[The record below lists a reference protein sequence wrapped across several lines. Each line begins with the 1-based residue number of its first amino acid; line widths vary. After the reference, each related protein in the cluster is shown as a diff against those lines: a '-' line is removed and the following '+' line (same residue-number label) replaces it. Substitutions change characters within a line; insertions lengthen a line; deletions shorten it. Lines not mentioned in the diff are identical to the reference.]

1 MATGSIE
8 TAPLEPVPW
17 RALFVLGAASFA
29 SSAALRFCDPLLP
42 KLALAF
48 NTTPGSAAIVVTAYA
63 VAYGGFQLIT
73 GPLGDRFGK
82 VRVIAFGALLCGLFT
97 SASAFAASLEQL
109 ALLRFLAGLT
119 GAAIIPNCLAF
130 IGDTVPMP
138 QRHAVLARY
147 MIFMS
152 TGTVSGQAIGGVLA
166 DLFGWHAVF
175 LMVGGFLLFGGA
187 MLALQMQT
195 NPVLSRRPPP
205 PEGGLLGSFRQ
216 ITAVRHSATGRLV
229 LATVTIEAAIYFG
242 AFTFLGAHLR
252 EAYGISYTAIG
263 VLTALSAVGA
273 VTYSTLAPFL
283 LARLS
288 QSGLMALSA
297 ALFAI
302 GFVAFALT
310 PALWLVAVA
319 IVACG
324 AGFALFHNA
333 LQIMAT
339 QINPQARGASIAIF
353 AFAFFAGQTI
363 GVFLTSLAYDRFGA
377 PPLFAATAVLMPI
390 VVLWFRARLAKRL
403 DS

>member
-97 SASAFAASLEQL
+97 SASAFATSLEQL

-403 DS
+403 DG

>member
-97 SASAFAASLEQL
+97 SASAFATSLEQL

-205 PEGGLLGSFRQ
+205 PEGGLPGSFRQ
-216 ITAVRHSATGRLV
+216 ITAVRHSPTGRLV

-403 DS
+403 DG

>member
-1 MATGSIE
+1 MAAGSIE

-42 KLALAF
+42 KLAAAF
-48 NTTPGSAAIVVTAYA
+48 NTTSGGAAIVVTAYA

-82 VRVIAFGALLCGLFT
+82 VRLVAVGALLCGLFT
-97 SASAFAASLEQL
+97 TASAFVTSLEHL
-109 ALLRFLAGLT
+109 ALLRFLAGVS

-138 QRHAVLARY
+138 QRHAVMARY

-187 MLALQMQT
+187 MLALQMRT
-195 NPVLSRRPPP
+195 NPVLSRPLPA

-216 ITAVRHSATGRLV
+216 IVAVRRSPAGRLV
-229 LATVTIEAAIYFG
+229 LAAVAIEAAIYFG

-252 EAYGISYTAIG
+252 AAYGISYTAIG
-263 VLTALSAVGA
+263 ALTALSAAGA
-273 VTYSTLAPFL
+273 VTYSTLAPYL

-288 QSGLMALSA
+288 QTGLMILSA
-297 ALFAI
+297 ALFAA
-302 GFVAFALT
+302 GFATFALS
-310 PALWLVAVA
+310 PALWLVALA

-353 AFAFFAGQTI
+353 AFAFFAGQTL

-377 PPLFAATAVLMPI
+377 PPLFAATALIMPI
-390 VVLWFRARLAKRL
+390 VVLGFRARLARRF
-403 DS
+403 DR

>member
-48 NTTPGSAAIVVTAYA
+48 NTTPGGAAIVVTTYA

-82 VRVIAFGALLCGLFT
+82 VRVIALGALLCGLFT
-97 SASAFAASLEQL
+97 TASAFAASLEQL

-130 IGDTVPMP
+130 IGDTIPMP

-166 DLFGWHAVF
+166 DIFGWHAVF

-187 MLALQMQT
+187 VLTLQMQT
-195 NPVLSRRPPP
+195 NPVLSARSPP
-205 PEGGLLGSFRQ
+205 PEGGLMGSFRQ
-216 ITAVRHSATGRLV
+216 IAAVRNSVTGRLV
-229 LATVTIEAAIYFG
+229 LATVAIEAAVYFG

-263 VLTALSAVGA
+263 ALTALSAVGA
-273 VTYSTLAPFL
+273 VTYSTLAPYL
-283 LARLS
+283 LSRIS
-288 QSGLMALSA
+288 QSGLMLVSA
-297 ALFAI
+297 TLFAA
-302 GFVAFALT
+302 GFIAFAAT
-310 PALWLVAVA
+310 PALWLVALA
-319 IVACG
+319 IVVCG
-324 AGFALFHNA
+324 AGFALFHNS

-363 GVFLTSLAYDRFGA
+363 GVFITSLAYDRFGA
-377 PPLFAATAVLMPI
+377 SPLFATTAVLLPLI
-390 VVLWFRARLAKRL
+390 VLWFRARVVTRFDL
-403 DS
+403 